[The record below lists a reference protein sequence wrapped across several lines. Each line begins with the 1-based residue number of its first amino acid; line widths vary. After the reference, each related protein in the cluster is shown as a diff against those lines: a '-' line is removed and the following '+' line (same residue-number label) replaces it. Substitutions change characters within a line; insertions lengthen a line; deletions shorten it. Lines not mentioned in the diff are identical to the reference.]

1 MYVVL
6 VLRWSMTMRRSR
18 EISIPKI
25 IAFRNAMVERVDVEL
40 GGYAFRI
47 VTALLVETKRIV
59 PSVFTRSGS
68 STPWTCTFVPV
79 KVGVDWAAADV
90 AARAVRVLTS
100 PPIAIGA
107 LPNQVPRLFYCLT
120 RLLFAAL

>member
-1 MYVVL
+1 
-6 VLRWSMTMRRSR
+6 MTMRRSR

-25 IAFRNAMVERVDVEL
+25 IAFWNVMVERVDVEL

-47 VTALLVETKRIV
+47 VTALLVETKRFV

-68 STPWTCTFVPV
+68 STPWTCTLVPV

-90 AARAVRVLTS
+90 AARVVRVLRS
-100 PPIAIGA
+100 PPNAIGG
-107 LPNQVPRLFYCLT
+107 
-120 RLLFAAL
+120 

>member
-68 STPWTCTFVPV
+68 STPWTCTLVPV

-90 AARAVRVLTS
+90 AARVVVRVLTT
-100 PPIAIGA
+100 PPNAIGG
-107 LPNQVPRLFYCLT
+107 
-120 RLLFAAL
+120 